1 MNDAQTLSMN
11 AISMYEHAYQM
22 DRGAVAVK
30 YIDAFFAHIHT
41 DALKRRL
48 AQAFLLHRQWSV

>member
-22 DRGAVAVK
+22 DHCTVAVK
-30 YIDAFFAHIHT
+30 YVDAFFAHIHT
-41 DALKRRL
+41 DELKRRL
-48 AQAFLLHRQWSV
+48 AHAFLLH